1 MISLIRQLRPSAT
14 PLVVLFYVIISF
26 FNYIKGMIH
35 RSCNNLNI
43 LKVKCT
49 TTGDQNMSI
58 DRMVRIHNLTLLF
71 SRYNLLIFQ
80 RILHFRIGKRLNKM
94 DFLIIHL

>member
-1 MISLIRQLRPSAT
+1 LIYVFLYKILLKRGKLRYYQIVLVILCRPMISLIRQLRPSAT

-43 LKVKCT
+43 
-49 TTGDQNMSI
+49 
-58 DRMVRIHNLTLLF
+58 
-71 SRYNLLIFQ
+71 
-80 RILHFRIGKRLNKM
+80 
-94 DFLIIHL
+94 